1 MDAVTSHKVT
11 SHKDMLV
18 WQRSVALASKIYA
31 ATAELARHER
41 SGLSTQMR
49 RSAIAVASNIAEGA
63 GRTGRAEYLRFLNI
77 ARGSLC
83 ELETQVFITI
93 DLKLIDRGLQLE
105 EEIAAV
111 RRLLT
116 ALIRRL
122 REQRGSIAGIRA

>member
-111 RRLLT
+111 GRLLT